1 MSLEKPPA
9 LGDFREIIPEAP
21 KEITPTQ
28 KRIRLMILLLGVT
41 VLILGLM
48 NLAASDLTAPLRGT
62 GNVRG
67 VALDNQGRPFKADI
81 FVEGTTLS
89 TKANPDGSF
98 ELKNIPAGQRMIIL
112 ADSASGREFSTI
124 IVAGQTTDMG
134 KIQLKSTATP

>member
-9 LGDFREIIPEAP
+9 LSDFREIIPEAP

-28 KRIRLMILLLGVT
+28 KRIRIMILLLGAV

-48 NLAASDLTAPLRGT
+48 NLAASDLTASLRGT

-67 VALDNQGRPFKADI
+67 VALDDQGHPFKADI
-81 FVEGTTLS
+81 FVEGTALS
-89 TKANPDGSF
+89 AKAAPDGSF
-98 ELKNIPAGQRMIIL
+98 ELKNIPAGQRLIVI
-112 ADSASGREFSTI
+112 ADGASGREFSAI

-134 KIQLKSTATP
+134 KVQLKSTATP

>member
-1 MSLEKPPA
+1 MPLEKSPA

-21 KEITPTQ
+21 KQITPKQ
-28 KRIRLMILLLGVT
+28 KKIRLMILLLGAM

-48 NLAASDLTAPLRGT
+48 NLAASDLTAPLRGM

-67 VALDNQGRPFKADI
+67 VALDDQGRPFKADI

-89 TKANPDGSF
+89 AKANPDGSF
-98 ELKNIPAGQRMIIL
+98 ELKNIPAGQRLIVV
-112 ADSASGREFSTI
+112 ADGASGREFSTI

-134 KIQLKSTATP
+134 KVQLKSTATP